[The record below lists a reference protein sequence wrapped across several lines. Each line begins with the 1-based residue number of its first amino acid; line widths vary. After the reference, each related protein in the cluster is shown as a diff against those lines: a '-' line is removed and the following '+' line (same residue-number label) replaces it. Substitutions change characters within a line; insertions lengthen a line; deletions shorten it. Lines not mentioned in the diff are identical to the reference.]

1 MDDQSGDHNHDH
13 PGDHASDHQNDHTR
27 KDDLTIRRNG
37 RKLRHSAA
45 LDGVLEPRADAAP
58 QPGGK
63 KKPNASHAKKIINGG
78 DQSDG
83 RPKHTPK
90 PRGEGK
96 PFARQNW

>member
-1 MDDQSGDHNHDH
+1 
-13 PGDHASDHQNDHTR
+13 
-27 KDDLTIRRNG
+27 
-37 RKLRHSAA
+37 

-63 KKPNASHAKKIINGG
+63 KKPNASHAKKIINDG

-83 RPKHTPK
+83 RPKHTAK

-96 PFARQNW
+96 PFEEGHETKLVANRRAYPRPQDYETALEVPAP